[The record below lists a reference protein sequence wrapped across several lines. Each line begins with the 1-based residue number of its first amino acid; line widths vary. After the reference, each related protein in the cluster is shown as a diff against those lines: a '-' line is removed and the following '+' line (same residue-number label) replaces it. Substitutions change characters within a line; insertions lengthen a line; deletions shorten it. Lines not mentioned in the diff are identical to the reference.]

1 MIACAILLRRPFV
14 REILQCWGKDEIG
27 QLSYQI
33 SQQDAS
39 EFVQAWLGR
48 LQTSA
53 FQMQWEKR
61 VCMHDATHAMDSG
74 PSSHTPIC
82 LKFDELSAQCEFCSV
97 TSLFSTWHQVD
108 GMTTALLHAS
118 PCICAHIDR
127 GMMDQNLCIY
137 KCVSKLRIDEECLVP
152 VFSDGSIDCE
162 FHSYTTVALM
172 SHLGTDGSGH
182 YRAALKLQA
191 TILNRVKPVQ
201 WLTTDDWRRPEA
213 TWTPPLWL
221 HSNVTMAWMVRSDL
235 LKQHL
240 FRPHLDE
247 APSDMAEL
255 MQLIAKTGD

>member
-1 MIACAILLRRPFV
+1 
-14 REILQCWGKDEIG
+14 
-27 QLSYQI
+27 
-33 SQQDAS
+33 
-39 EFVQAWLGR
+39 
-48 LQTSA
+48 
-53 FQMQWEKR
+53 
-61 VCMHDATHAMDSG
+61 
-74 PSSHTPIC
+74 
-82 LKFDELSAQCEFCSV
+82 
-97 TSLFSTWHQVD
+97 
-108 GMTTALLHAS
+108 
-118 PCICAHIDR
+118 
-127 GMMDQNLCIY
+127 MMDQNLCID